1 MNVSGNFTSAIKRL
15 KKFDGPTPSDFR
27 DWRKRLVAMLGV
39 TRHDIA
45 SLINGKSRPTE
56 NTTSAGIS
64 PALAGYNRTNEDLCA
79 ILYLLT
85 EKPAALIVAEHE
97 DTTGTSGGG
106 LKALQELVG
115 KYN

>member
-45 SLINGKSRPTE
+45 SLINGKSRPT
-56 NTTSAGIS
+56 
-64 PALAGYNRTNEDLCA
+64 
-79 ILYLLT
+79 
-85 EKPAALIVAEHE
+85 
-97 DTTGTSGGG
+97 
-106 LKALQELVG
+106 
-115 KYN
+115 